1 VAVIEIVVGAA
12 LAAPTALLGTWFGI
26 WLTRRHHRA
35 DAAAAEREQRLAQMQ
50 QLVIAV
56 SEMMTARTL
65 FRETWLSPRTRWR
78 VGGLAAI
85 EFWSAW
91 RMRGGTWQSAVAG
104 LAPSA
109 RVIELWQRRSVEEAA
124 ALAPYAARVAAA
136 GLPLGMVDD
145 PALAAAA
152 QKLMD
157 ACLEREDEDEVRE
170 AIAGLRAVFYGPAP
184 QQLPPAGDA

>member
-1 VAVIEIVVGAA
+1 MIEVAVGVVGAVA
-12 LAAPTALLGTWFGI
+12 TLVGVWFGS
-26 WLTRRHHRA
+26 WLTQRHQR
-35 DAAAAEREQRLAQMQ
+35 AAAAEAEREQRLAQMQ

-56 SEMMTARTL
+56 AEMMAARTL
-65 FRETWLSPRTRWR
+65 YQETWLSRTTRWR
-78 VGGLAAI
+78 VGGMAAI

-91 RMRGGTWQSAVAG
+91 RMRGGTWESAVGA

-124 ALAPYAARVAAA
+124 ALAPYGAKVAAA

-145 PALAAAA
+145 PELAAAA

-157 ACLEREDEDEVRE
+157 SCLEGDDEDEVRD
-170 AIAGLRAVFYGPAP
+170 AITRLRTVFYGAALQP
-184 QQLPPAGDA
+184 LPPAGDA